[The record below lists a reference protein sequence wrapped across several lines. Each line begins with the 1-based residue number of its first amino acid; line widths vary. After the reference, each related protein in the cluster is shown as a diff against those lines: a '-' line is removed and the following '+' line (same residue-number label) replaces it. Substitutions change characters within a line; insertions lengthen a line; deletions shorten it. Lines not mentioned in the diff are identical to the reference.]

1 MFFRIFDAIISELD
15 DKEAFLLFFWLS
27 SPEMAELRVA
37 KRVAAGGHDIPKDVI
52 LRRYMAGL
60 RNLFEIFVP
69 IVDEWSMYDNT
80 TELNTI
86 VECNNIVNAQLLNQI
101 KESCQS
107 KKK

>member
-1 MFFRIFDAIISELD
+1 
-15 DKEAFLLFFWLS
+15 
-27 SPEMAELRVA
+27 
-37 KRVAAGGHDIPKDVI
+37 
-52 LRRYMAGL
+52 
-60 RNLFEIFVP
+60 
-69 IVDEWSMYDNT
+69 MYDNT